1 MEQEELKDQGT
12 QASDSTTREA
22 GAVSQKERVLFSWK
36 APARPFKKRDK
47 EFFTTVLALA
57 FLIGLIMFFID
68 GILPVAVVMAL
79 VFLIYVLSTVQ
90 PDEVEHSITNKGII
104 FAGKKYR
111 WDELVRFW
119 FTKRFGNELLIIESM
134 QVPNRIEIVVSG
146 QDQEKI
152 KDAVED
158 YLLYEEA
165 APNFLDKAAGWLSKR
180 VPLEG

>member
-1 MEQEELKDQGT
+1 MEE
-12 QASDSTTREA
+12 QAQKAPPEGNSSLT
-22 GAVSQKERVLFSWK
+22 KERTLFSWK
-36 APARPFKKRDK
+36 APSRPFKKRDK
-47 EFFTTVLALA
+47 EFFTTVGALA
-57 FLIGLIMFFID
+57 FLIGLILFFVE
-68 GILPVAVVMAL
+68 GILPVAVVIAL

-90 PDEVEHSITNKGII
+90 PEEVEHSITNKGVV

-119 FTKRFGNELLIIESM
+119 FTKRFGSDLLILESVH
-134 QVPNRIEIVVSG
+134 VPNRVEMVIS
-146 QDQEKI
+146 DADKEKI

-158 YLLYEEA
+158 YLIFEEA

>member
-1 MEQEELKDQGT
+1 MEEQAQKTAQGG
-12 QASDSTTREA
+12 DSSLT
-22 GAVSQKERVLFSWK
+22 KERTLFSWK
-36 APARPFKKRDK
+36 APARPFKRRDR

-90 PDEVEHSITNKGII
+90 PEEVEHSITNKGVV

-119 FTKRFGNELLIIESM
+119 FTKRFGNHLLIIESL
-134 QVPNRIEIVVSG
+134 QVPNRIEMVVSE

-152 KDAVED
+152 KDTIED
-158 YLLYEEA
+158 YLIFEEA
-165 APNFLDKAAGWLSKR
+165 APNFLDKAAGWFSKQ

>member
-1 MEQEELKDQGT
+1 MEEQAQRAAQGR
-12 QASDSTTREA
+12 DSSLT
-22 GAVSQKERVLFSWK
+22 KERTLFSWK
-36 APARPFKKRDK
+36 APARPFKRRDR

-79 VFLIYVLSTVQ
+79 VFLVYVLSTVA
-90 PDEVEHSITNKGII
+90 PEEVEHSITTKGVS

-119 FTKRFGNELLIIESM
+119 FTRRFGNELLIIESM
-134 QVPNRIEIVVSG
+134 QVPNRVEMVISET
-146 QDQEKI
+146 DKEEI

-158 YLLYEEA
+158 YLIFEEA
-165 APNFLDKAAGWLSKR
+165 APNFLDKAAGWFSKR